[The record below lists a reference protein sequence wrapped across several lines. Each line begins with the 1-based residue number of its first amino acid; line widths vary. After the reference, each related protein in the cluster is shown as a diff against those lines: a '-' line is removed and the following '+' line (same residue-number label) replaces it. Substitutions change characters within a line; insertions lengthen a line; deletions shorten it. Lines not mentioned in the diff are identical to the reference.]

1 MFAIKS
7 IVQMSR
13 FLKNATGFTLLEVL
27 VSISVLS
34 FVLIIF
40 STILDRSYQTAE
52 YNRKRLFADEEARLV
67 LDRIGTDLKA
77 MLNRPD
83 VDFYFLKNSGNDE
96 LYFFANAPSY
106 YEDAG
111 NQQTVSL
118 IGYRVKENR
127 LERLG
132 YGLSWDGAPP
142 VGMVYLTK
150 NGTSIIAESTLR
162 VAYGTILGGDEN
174 FQTIGYGIFRFEV
187 HFLLKPVAGGN
198 TIFSESPFLAGGSS
212 PFSNSGSGLNDLAGI
227 LVTIALIDQESRNIL
242 SESDLTQLANKFSDN
257 ISESSDDSSSEL
269 LPFSDWDQV
278 ASRADELNI
287 PIKAASHVRVYRRLY
302 SIGHSL

>member
-1 MFAIKS
+1 MLATKS
-7 IVQMSR
+7 IGQMSR
-13 FLKNATGFTLLEVL
+13 FLKNATAFTLLEVL
-27 VSISVLS
+27 VATSVLS

-83 VDFYFLKNSGNDE
+83 VDFYFLKNGGNDE
-96 LYFFANAPSY
+96 VYFFANAPSY
-106 YEDAG
+106 YEGAG
-111 NQQTVSL
+111 NQQTISL

-127 LERLG
+127 LERLA

-142 VGMVYLTK
+142 GGMIYLTK

-162 VAYGTILGGDEN
+162 VAYGSILSSDEN
-174 FQTIGYGIFRFEV
+174 FQTLGHGIFRFEV
-187 HFLLKPVAGGN
+187 QFLLKPVADGN
-198 TIFSESPFLAGGSS
+198 TSFSESPFSAGGSS
-212 PFSNSGSGLNDLAGI
+212 PFSNAGSGLSDLAGI
-227 LVTIALIDQESRNIL
+227 LVTIALIDKDSRNIL
-242 SESDLTQLANKFSDN
+242 SESDLNQLANEFTDD
-257 ISESSDDSSSEL
+257 ISESSDDSEPVTR
-269 LPFSDWDQV
+269 PFGDWDQV
-278 ASRADELNI
+278 ASRADKLNI
-287 PIKAASHVRVYRRLY
+287 PMKAASHVRVYRRLY